1 MESTLTSESS
11 AKSRSAVQSISRG
24 FAVLEAVVAHDVPVG
39 VTDLSRQCDLPVG
52 TIHRLVQSLYE
63 LGYVDKDENSK
74 YFAGPRLVRLT
85 GTRQKTVAAIAQPY
99 LDRIA
104 EELGETV
111 AVGTLKGGFVV
122 GIARTPGT
130 RSIRIHTS
138 IGVPSHP
145 HASAL
150 GKLLLGQMPLEQ
162 IHHVLDHT
170 HMPRFTPATITDR
183 DALLSAIATAQ
194 DLGYAVN
201 EGEQEEGM
209 RCVAVPITYDGAAL
223 GFSLSAP
230 TLRMPDD
237 VLLKTVETL
246 RTAAKALADDLRGV
260 RYLTSHD

>member
-1 MESTLTSESS
+1 MESTFASEPN

-24 FAVLEAVVAHDVPVG
+24 FAVLEAVVAHDLPVG
-39 VTDLSRQCDLPVG
+39 VTELARQCDLPVG

-63 LGYVDKDENSK
+63 LGYVDKDESSK
-74 YFAGPRLVRLT
+74 YFAGPRLTKLT

-104 EELGETV
+104 QELGETV

-150 GKLLLGQMPLEQ
+150 GKLLLGTMPVEQ
-162 IHHVLDHT
+162 VHHILDHT

-183 DALLSAIATAQ
+183 PTLLDAIATAQ
-194 DLGYAVN
+194 ERGYAVN

-209 RCVAVPITYDGAAL
+209 RCVAVAITYDLAPI

-237 VLLKTVETL
+237 VLTTTVHTL
-246 RTAAKALADDLRGV
+246 RKAAVALADDLRGV